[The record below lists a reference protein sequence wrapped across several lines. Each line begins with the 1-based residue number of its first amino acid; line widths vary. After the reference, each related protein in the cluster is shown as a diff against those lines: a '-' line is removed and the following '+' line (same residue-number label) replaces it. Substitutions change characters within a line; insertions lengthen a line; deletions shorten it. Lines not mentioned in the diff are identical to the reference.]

1 MVFTQVLARP
11 ARTFPTQYPPT
22 FHQKNQKNI
31 HPPTK
36 NRQYKKIIDI
46 KFKKYKKFKL
56 FNRKKK
62 ENITNCRIIITKI
75 KRKERCV

>member
-1 MVFTQVLARP
+1 M
-11 ARTFPTQYPPT
+11 
-22 FHQKNQKNI
+22 
-31 HPPTK
+31 
-36 NRQYKKIIDI
+36 IDI

-62 ENITNCRIIITKI
+62 ENRTNCRIIITKI

>member
-62 ENITNCRIIITKI
+62 EN
-75 KRKERCV
+75 

>member
-1 MVFTQVLARP
+1 MKKLKHKKIINI
-11 ARTFPTQYPPT
+11 PPKT
-22 FHQKNQKNI
+22 PKNI
-31 HPPTK
+31 HPSTK

-62 ENITNCRIIITKI
+62 ENRTNCRIIITKI
-75 KRKERCV
+75 KRKGRCV